1 MLFLDAYFYQPRF
14 EKITIYFQM
23 RYLLQAENW
32 YRRKES
38 RQEYWD
44 NKNLYPILPKNFLWS
59 PEDVSNTS
67 QKRCLLC
74 DVFKT
79 PQTQLKRTSIMWRF
93 QDVSKVYLVSHCDFS
108 RILHVKWF
116 RAISIESLK
125 YLIKYFRDC
134 SKYSR
139 NKTLFESSA
148 SLLIRSAMSISG
160 LILPGVYLSSM
171 ICKEFHSF
179 NKSPI
184 VKAQYSEYYLL
195 LLVIFMTGKT
205 L

>member
-1 MLFLDAYFYQPRF
+1 MKSLRRLKYITKKMSFMWRLQDA
-14 EKITIYFQM
+14 
-23 RYLLQAENW
+23 
-32 YRRKES
+32 
-38 RQEYWD
+38 
-44 NKNLYPILPKNFLWS
+44 
-59 PEDVSNTS
+59 SNTT
-67 QKRCLLC
+67 QKNVYYVTFPGR
-74 DVFKT
+74 
-79 PQTQLKRTSIMWRF
+79 LKS
-93 QDVSKVYLVSHCDFS
+93 VSCKFS

-171 ICKEFHSF
+171 VCKEFHSF